1 MWINLETKVKLDLFC
16 RVSELSTTTSSLQT
30 QKRKL
35 EQEIQ
40 AMHSDLEDQ
49 VNELKGSEEHAKKAM
64 ADAARLAEELRQ
76 EQVKTKTRFYNNVDV
91 SQCFLTQLWF
101 VWVWQKINL
110 EYTAV

>member
-1 MWINLETKVKLDLFC
+1 MFC

-76 EQVKTKTRFYNNVDV
+76 EQVETNSNFYSNKDILQ
-91 SQCFLTQLWF
+91 SF
-101 VWVWQKINL
+101 
-110 EYTAV
+110 